1 MTFSNKSSLSSRG
14 VSFLTVSETSLRQK
28 SRNVKNQTVISNL
41 GQGEAIMA
49 KRPKVVRGI
58 REEQALS
65 VMEEQRTKTRPRL
78 QCASKEQGPG
88 EPFG

>member
-1 MTFSNKSSLSSRG
+1 MTLNNKSSLSSRG

-28 SRNVKNQTVISNL
+28 SRNVKNHTVISNL

-58 REEQALS
+58 REEKALS
-65 VMEEQRTKTRPRL
+65 VMEEQRTKMRSRL

-88 EPFG
+88 EPFR

>member
-1 MTFSNKSSLSSRG
+1 MP
-14 VSFLTVSETSLRQK
+14 
-28 SRNVKNQTVISNL
+28 
-41 GQGEAIMA
+41 

-65 VMEEQRTKTRPRL
+65 VMEEQRTKMRSRL
-78 QCASKEQGPG
+78 QRASKEQGPG